1 MVARPHAVNW
11 LIERSALRSRRSSRK
26 MSAPQ
31 RKPVVDPRI
40 ERSRQ
45 GVLQAVLEELSE
57 LGYGALTIESAA
69 RRAGVGKSSN
79 G

>member
-1 MVARPHAVNW
+1 MVARPHADNW

-26 MSAPQ
+26 MSASQ
-31 RKPVVDPRI
+31 RKPVLDPRI

-45 GVLQAVLEELSE
+45 VILQAVLEELSE
-57 LGYGALTIESAA
+57 SGYGALTIESAT